1 MTRKTYKIRD
11 LGEANTFLGME
22 ITRNRA
28 KRTLKI
34 SQTTYI
40 SKMAERFDVTKNK
53 PKYVPLD
60 PNVIL
65 KKAKTTEE
73 TEGVDNELYR
83 SIIGSC
89 MYAVQCCRPDA
100 LLAVSR
106 LSQYLNNPS
115 KMHMK
120 HAQFLLTYLYT
131 TRNQGITYGKIIH
144 GITGHSLNEFYG
156 FSDADYAGNVDKI
169 HHRLGFYV

>member
-1 MTRKTYKIRD
+1 MGDVLAIGDTEYINDFVKIIGKTYKIRD

-40 SKMAERFDVTKNK
+40 SKMAERFSVTKNK

-65 KKAKTTEE
+65 KKARTAEE

-83 SIIGSC
+83 SC
-89 MYAVQCCRPDA
+89 TPCNAVDQ
-100 LLAVSR
+100 
-106 LSQYLNNPS
+106 
-115 KMHMK
+115 M
-120 HAQFLLTYLYT
+120 LY
-131 TRNQGITYGKIIH
+131 
-144 GITGHSLNEFYG
+144 
-156 FSDADYAGNVDKI
+156 
-169 HHRLGFYV
+169 